1 MRLFVRRLHN
11 NKYDNGKYNK
21 LVLAIVLHQNYGH
34 KYQHYY
40 KCKISSISMPF
51 WQDNVQVFD
60 ALETIFHLRGFRISQ
75 QRTWL
80 YSRHIPEIKTS
91 YIRI

>member
-1 MRLFVRRLHN
+1 MHLFVKRLHN

-51 WQDNVQVFD
+51 WHDNVQFFD
-60 ALETIFHLRGFRISQ
+60 ELDSIFLLKLFQNLSATNLAI
-75 QRTWL
+75 L
-80 YSRHIPEIKTS
+80 KTKA
-91 YIRI
+91 

>member
-11 NKYDNGKYNK
+11 NKYDNGKYNEF
-21 LVLAIVLHQNYGH
+21 VLAIVLHQNYVN

-51 WQDNVQVFD
+51 WHDDVQVFD
-60 ALETIFHLRGFRISQ
+60 ELETIFLLKMFQNISA
-75 QRTWL
+75 TNL
-80 YSRHIPEIKTS
+80 VVLKTKS
-91 YIRI
+91 

>member
-1 MRLFVRRLHN
+1 MRLFMRRLHN

-40 KCKISSISMPF
+40 FCKISSISMPF
-51 WQDNVQVFD
+51 WHGNVQVFD
-60 ALETIFHLRGFRISQ
+60 ELDSIFLLKMFQNLSATNLAI
-75 QRTWL
+75 L
-80 YSRHIPEIKTS
+80 KTKA
-91 YIRI
+91 